1 MSLDIPEFADVDAL
15 EDHLSEPGVQLVED
29 LSQVPGDILVLG
41 AGGKMGPTLAVMARK
56 ALDSAGSGARV
67 LAVARFSDPAVRER
81 LETRGVTTVPCDLLD
96 ADAVRNLPDAPNVL
110 FMAGMKFGASGNP
123 ALTWAMNA
131 LVPAIVAE
139 RYSDSRI
146 VVFSS
151 GNIYPFVDIDSG
163 GASEEMLP
171 GPLGEYAQS
180 VLARE
185 RMFDYF
191 AHREGTNIL
200 QYRLNYA
207 VEPRYG
213 VPVDLALK
221 LMNDDPIDLSMGY
234 VNLIW
239 QRDANEIALRSLAR
253 TANPPAILN
262 ITGRSTHPV
271 RELAKS
277 LGNRLGREP
286 VFMGRE
292 KPVALLSNASLC
304 SEWFGE
310 PVTSLDAMLDAIAD
324 WIGKDGVTLGK
335 PTKFQVRDGSF

>member
-1 MSLDIPEFADVDAL
+1 MSVDIPEFADIDAL
-15 EDHLSEPGVQLVED
+15 EDHLSTPDVQLIEEISHV
-29 LSQVPGDILVLG
+29 SGDIIVLG

-56 ALDSAGSGARV
+56 ALDLTDSDARV
-67 LAVARFSDPAVRER
+67 LAVARFSDPSVRER
-81 LETRGVTTVPCDLLD
+81 LEVCGVKTLSCDLLD
-96 ADAVRNLPDAPNVL
+96 VDAVQNLPDAPNVL

-151 GNIYPFVDIDSG
+151 GNIYPFSDIDSG
-163 GASEEMLP
+163 GATEQTLP
-171 GPLGEYAQS
+171 APLGEYAQS

-185 RMFDYF
+185 RIFEYF
-191 AHREGTNIL
+191 AHRDRTNIL

-213 VPVDLALK
+213 VPVDIALK

-239 QRDANEIALRSLAR
+239 QRDANEIALRCLTK

-262 ITGRSTHPV
+262 VTGATTHSV
-271 RELAKS
+271 RALAET
-277 LGNRLGREP
+277 LGDCLGREP

-292 KPVALLSNASLC
+292 KPVALLSNATLC
-304 SEWFGE
+304 REWFGE
-310 PVTSLDAMLDAIAD
+310 PPTPSDAMLEAIAD